1 MKFKSLISMMAIAA
15 IVFAGCEKNLPEP
28 EDPNQEQPTP
38 EPEPVVGEITLK
50 GEESLTFSCEGGSQ
64 NVAFEATLEW
74 TATASEEFVTVGPES
89 GEAGDNLKITVSVPE
104 YEGYDDRTATVT
116 LTCGDDT
123 KTIQVTQK
131 KKGALVLAPS
141 TIQVPAEGKSL
152 SIVVQ
157 ANSNVTAAIADDA
170 KAWISELKGLV
181 DYGFTFVIAP
191 NEAVES
197 RTGQIVFTNETGETE
212 TITLEQAGTPIVGK
226 ITLQGED
233 AFTVSDE
240 GGQLEVAF
248 NATLGWTASS
258 SEEFVTVEPK
268 TGEAGDVSVTLTVAE
283 NDSYDPRTATV
294 TLTCDEDVKT
304 IEITQKQKGALLFTE
319 STIAVSAEGGNVEVV
334 AKANSNVTYAIAD
347 DAKAWISELKGLVEY
362 KFNFIVNVN
371 ESELARTGQIVFT
384 NETGQT
390 ETVTIQQAGTEALSF
405 AANFAVEG
413 VAPFKTLWANGDVV
427 AVNGVVSDALVLD
440 AAAATADFV
449 VRDKLEAPF
458 NAIYPASVLKAE
470 TADVVTLPAQAYV
483 TEVAPE
489 VVLPMAAQAQEKAL
503 AFKQLCS
510 VVKFTVKSEEA
521 YKLDYAELSASQKL
535 HGDFTVDYSFATL
548 TAVGATDAEK
558 TLRCELDNDLTAEGV
573 NLYFVVPAA
582 EYTSLAL
589 RLVDVDGLPMTYT
602 TTETFTAE
610 AGTVVEVPAFE
621 FKPDQIS
628 IATAAE
634 LVKFATL
641 YNANK
646 LDSKVKVTLVDDIT
660 FDETTSAE
668 YAATG
673 GIGVRYGE
681 GAHYFNGVFNGNYKT
696 VKGYKANVPLFAA
709 IDTYGTLKDLT
720 IDNTSSFTFD
730 AASLT
735 EMAPVVGYH
744 KGLMQN
750 VKVNADI
757 TFAKAEVTSDK
768 HIGGICARIR
778 EGKVENSEYT
788 GNIYVPA
795 TFSAIPD
802 PTNADSKSSKI
813 FLGGIVGWISN
824 ANGVV
829 SDTDF
834 SGTLNFA
841 GLVASTDKTN
851 PCLMIGG
858 IAGANAGTL
867 SECSVTGEK
876 KTTVANDTH
885 SYATGS
891 IGNVSTKAYFSAEGG
906 IVGLNEGAVKNCIN
920 SANIINLV
928 KRTGAD
934 GTAGDANSRYL
945 YVGGIAGYNRA
956 GEISGCTNYGFN
968 YNRATPRLHKH
979 GGIVGYNSGS
989 VKDCVNETTGTITV
1003 ATTGDDSFSARLPYV
1018 GGVIGENTS
1027 ASVSNV
1033 QNKANLAISRIEN
1046 SANSEIRL
1054 GGVIGSTTAE
1064 IDGTTS
1070 QNISNSGNLSVENS
1084 ISNVTLG
1091 IFEGGVIG
1099 WTSASVKNVKNTGK
1113 LTHKNTTSLQKLYL
1127 SGVVGSVV
1135 SAANVEISGCE
1146 NEGEVYFQAATA
1158 SKDGEV
1164 EYTNNFLGGVLAYS
1178 ISDVTVSDCQNGGY
1192 VHGGNSTKLNTKTLY
1207 VGGVVGY
1214 LMGKSSIVSCV
1225 NTGKVYNDHS
1235 NNSQDK
1241 ALSVYAGGVVAFVEG
1256 TAANPI
1262 AVTNCSVTTADK
1274 EAVLFG
1280 HRRGYAGGIAGY
1292 AEYATLTGCTND
1304 RNFNGSA
1311 YYLGGIAGWVVNSSI
1326 VNCDWTGTSMTSSQL
1341 QNAGGIVARL
1351 GAGSVVDGCKSYLET
1366 LAKGGTIAGLTE
1378 AGAVVRNCHYKTTS
1392 GLGVCSD
1399 ANATQE
1405 NNVADL

>member
-1 MKFKSLISMMAIAA
+1 MKFKSLISMMAVAA
-15 IVFAGCEKNLPEP
+15 IVFAGCAEKLPEP
-28 EDPNQEQPTP
+28 EGPNQEQPTP

-74 TATASEEFVTVGPES
+74 TATASEEFVTVGPLN
-89 GEAGDNLKITVSVPE
+89 GDAGDNLKITVSVPE
-104 YEGYDDRTATVT
+104 YEGYDDRTATIT

-197 RTGQIVFTNETGETE
+197 RTGHIVFTNETGETE

-240 GGQLEVAF
+240 GGELTVAF
-248 NATLGWTASS
+248 NATLAWTASS

-362 KFNFIVNVN
+362 KFNFIVTAN
-371 ESELARTGQIVFT
+371 ESDQARTGQIVFT

-390 ETVTIQQAGTEALSF
+390 ETVTIQQAGTEALTF

-427 AVNGVVSDALVLD
+427 AVNGVISDALVLD
-440 AAAATADFV
+440 APAATADFV

-458 NAIYPASVLKAE
+458 NALYPASVLKAE
-470 TADVVTLPAQAYV
+470 TADVITLPAQAYV

-489 VVLPMAAQAQEKAL
+489 AVLPMAAQAQEKAL

-628 IATAAE
+628 IATAAD
-634 LVKFATL
+634 LVKFATQ

-646 LDSKVKVTLVDDIT
+646 LSSKVKVTLTDDIT
-660 FDETTSAE
+660 FDAETSVA

-673 GIGVRYGE
+673 GVGVRNGDN
-681 GAHYFNGVFNGNYKT
+681 AHYFNGVFDGNNKT
-696 VKGYKANVPLFAA
+696 IKGYTANIPLFAA
-709 IDTYGTLKDLT
+709 VDTYGTVKDFT

-730 AASLT
+730 AVSVD
-735 EMAPVVGYH
+735 EMGTVAGYH

-750 VKVNADI
+750 VTVNANI
-757 TFAKAEVTSDK
+757 TFAEANVTSAK
-768 HIGGICARIR
+768 QIGGICARIR
-778 EGKVENSEYT
+778 EGKVENSVYT
-788 GNIYVPA
+788 GHIYVPT
-795 TFSAIPD
+795 TFSAS
-802 PTNADSKSSKI
+802 AAKI
-813 FLGGIVGWISN
+813 YLGGIAGWISN
-824 ANGVV
+824 AEGLVAKTQFKG
-829 SDTDF
+829 SIDF
-834 SGTLNFA
+834 EGH
-841 GLVASTDKTN
+841 VASTDKSN
-851 PCLMIGG
+851 PYLMFGG
-858 IAGANAGTL
+858 LVGSNSGTVKDCEAFGDKVFTATLGTYSYDNATLANR
-867 SECSVTGEK
+867 
-876 KTTVANDTH
+876 
-885 SYATGS
+885 
-891 IGNVSTKAYFSAEGG
+891 STKSYFSAEGG
-906 IVGLNEGAVKNCIN
+906 IVGVNAEGGKVQDCVNR
-920 SANIINLV
+920 ANFMNLV
-928 KRTGAD
+928 LTTGSD
-934 GTAGDANSRYL
+934 GTAADANSRYIFG
-945 YVGGIAGYNRA
+945 GGIVGYNDK
-956 GEISGCTNYGFN
+956 GEISGCTNYGYIFSRSN
-968 YNRATPRLHKH
+968 PRLVKF
-979 GGIVGYNSGS
+979 GGIVGRNDGSVADCINESDGSITIGTSGS
-989 VKDCVNETTGTITV
+989 KPY
-1003 ATTGDDSFSARLPYV
+1003 SARLPYV
-1018 GGVIGENTS
+1018 GGIIGENTTS
-1027 ASVSNV
+1027 AVSNV
-1033 QNKANLAISRIEN
+1033 QNKAAIKISRIED
-1046 SANSEIRL
+1046 ATGSEIKV
-1054 GGVIGSTTAE
+1054 GGVIGSNAAE
-1064 IDGTTS
+1064 IDGTS
-1070 QNISNSGNLSVENS
+1070 AKKISNSGDIVVENG

-1091 IFEGGVIG
+1091 LFEGGVVG
-1099 WTSASVKNVKNTGK
+1099 WTSASVKNVKNTGA
-1113 LTHKNTTSLQKLYL
+1113 LSHKQTTSLQKLYL

-1135 SAANVEISGCE
+1135 STANVEISGCE
-1146 NEGEVYFQAATA
+1146 NEGEVYFNAATA
-1158 SKDGEV
+1158 SASGSV
-1164 EYTNNFLGGVLAYS
+1164 EYKENFVGGVLAGTTS
-1178 ISDVTVSDCQNGGY
+1178 NVTISSCKNAGY
-1192 VHGGNSTKLNTKTLY
+1192 VHGGNATKLNGMTLY
-1207 VGGVVGY
+1207 MGGVVGH
-1214 LMGKSSIVSCV
+1214 LKGQSSIVSCE
-1225 NTGKVYNDHS
+1225 NTGKIYNDTF
-1235 NNSQDK
+1235 NNSNAK
-1241 ALSVYAGGVVAFVEG
+1241 ELSVYSGGVAGFVEG
-1256 TAANPI
+1256 TADNKI
-1262 AVTNCSVTTADK
+1262 AVTDCSVTTVDK
-1274 EAVLFG
+1274 GTELFG
-1280 HRRGYAGGIAGY
+1280 HRRGYSGGIVAY
-1292 AEYATLTGCTND
+1292 AEYATISDCTSD
-1304 RNFNGSA
+1304 RDFNGSA
-1311 YYLGGIAGWVVNSSI
+1311 YYLGGIAGWAVNSTIS
-1326 VNCDWTGTSMTSSQL
+1326 NCDWTGTSIISSQM
-1341 QNAGGIVARL
+1341 QGAGGIVARL
-1351 GAGSVVDGCKSYLET
+1351 GAGSVVDSCNSYLET
-1366 LAKGGTIAGLTE
+1366 TLTKGGTIAGVSE
-1378 AGAVVRNCHYKTTS
+1378 AGSTIKNCHYKATS

-1399 ANATQE
+1399 SNAAQE
-1405 NNVADL
+1405 ENSADL